1 MDIHNKITPLSPTS
15 VSHDLSRPEKTSAE
29 QKQAQEEGVQLSPLS
44 AQLATIRTSLADV
57 PAVNK
62 ARVEKIKL
70 AFSEGRF
77 ARDSAIVAESM
88 LEKAKELL
96 NACRH

>member
-1 MDIHNKITPLSPTS
+1 MDIHNKITSFSPSS
-15 VSHDLSRPEKTSAE
+15 VSHDLSRPGETSAE
-29 QKQAQEEGVQLSPLS
+29 QKQAQEESVQSSPLS

-62 ARVEKIKL
+62 ARVERIKL
-70 AFSEGRF
+70 ALSEGRF
-77 ARDSAIVAESM
+77 ARDSAIVAERM

-96 NACRH
+96 SARRH